1 MYFCSEQFDSQQEIL
16 SKYQRNL
23 SIKKIWFQNYF
34 FSKINFW
41 TVKTVLETSF
51 INLPNPEKP
60 ILSFPQ
66 PVNLADIFETTNRRT
81 TLNTYVSFS
90 KSPMGFRSI
99 I

>member
-1 MYFCSEQFDSQQEIL
+1 MEQFDSQQEIL

-66 PVNLADIFETTNRRT
+66 PVNLADIFEATNCRG
-81 TLNTYVSFS
+81 TLILICQFFKIPNGLQEHNL
-90 KSPMGFRSI
+90 M
-99 I
+99 